1 MYYALFQL
9 YFCILQMGIY
19 RCPFFFVKVNKLD
32 SFILGCP
39 CGHKIKVNV
48 KEERKEI
55 RCQNCKRYIK
65 VPQSPKLMTTQTLFS
80 KKNNDQMI
88 GKVLAKRFKIESYVA
103 DGAMGKVYRG
113 TDLILKKAVA
123 IKILKLDSFPSDMR
137 ERYEKRF
144 INEARIGL
152 ELLHP
157 NIVPV
162 RSVHKTKHGT
172 MFFVMDFCA
181 GQSLRNILI
190 QKKRLPIAETFI
202 IAKQILAAL
211 QVAHDKG
218 IAHRDI
224 KPGNIMIE
232 YTSTGIKVKILDFGV
247 AKIFSEVSGLEQQ
260 TLTKT
265 GYIIGTTRY
274 MAPEQILNKN
284 VGGHTDLYAVGAL
297 MYHMICGATPFG
309 GTRQKVLKSIL
320 RATPISLKKLCATHF
335 KVDEIPHIVDAI
347 ISKALEKEPQKRFK
361 DARSF
366 IQALDYE
373 SKGSVWQYSLI
384 TEVQIQ
390 RFLGKLDK
398 KARIV
403 LPVFLL
409 ILITFITYFVFVSP
423 SYEKKFLIN
432 EAQKMLAAE
441 KYSSALE
448 FIISAEE
455 LGSSDEIKELK
466 KQILIEAFVKS
477 IHNQKYKEA
486 RYYIYVLQQ
495 DNLMFQEISH
505 LVEEEAQVSK
515 AENLIES
522 KSFSEALKSLEE
534 KSNNDDWLRQER
546 VRWLKKKLQKKED
559 NK

>member
-1 MYYALFQL
+1 M
-9 YFCILQMGIY
+9 
-19 RCPFFFVKVNKLD
+19 D

-48 KEERKEI
+48 KEQRKEI

-80 KKNNDQMI
+80 KKNDQMI

-123 IKILKLDSFPSDMR
+123 IKILKLDSFPSEMR

-162 RSVHKTKHGT
+162 RSVHKTKQGT
-172 MFFVMDFCA
+172 IFFVMDFCA

-190 QKKRLPIAETFI
+190 QKKRLPITETFI

-232 YTSTGIKVKILDFGV
+232 YTNGGIKVKILDFGV

-320 RATPISLKKLCATHF
+320 RATPISLKKLCATHL
-335 KVDEIPHIVDAI
+335 KKDDVPHIVDAI
-347 ISKALEKEPQKRFK
+347 ISKALEKDPSRRFK
-361 DARSF
+361 DARTF

-373 SKGSVWQYSLI
+373 NKSNAWQYSLI
-384 TEVQIQ
+384 TQVQLH
-390 RFLGKLDK
+390 RFFGKLDK
-398 KARIV
+398 KARVV
-403 LPVFLL
+403 LPLFLL
-409 ILITFITYFVFVSP
+409 ILAVFITYFVFISP
-423 SYEKKFLIN
+423 SYEKEFLIR
-432 EAQKMLAAE
+432 EARHMLSAE

-448 FIISAEE
+448 FTTLAEE
-455 LGSSDEIKELK
+455 LGNNDEIRELK
-466 KQILIEAFVKS
+466 KQILLEAFAQS
-477 IHNQKYKEA
+477 IRKQKYKEA
-486 RYYIYVLQQ
+486 QYYIYVLQQ
-495 DNLMFQEISH
+495 DSLMFKEIAH
-505 LVEEEAQVSK
+505 LVEEESHVAQVEK
-515 AENLIES
+515 LMES

-534 KSNNDDWLRQER
+534 TSKNDDWLRQER
-546 VRWLKKKLQKKED
+546 VRWLKDKLQKKED
-559 NK
+559 EK

>member
-1 MYYALFQL
+1 M
-9 YFCILQMGIY
+9 
-19 RCPFFFVKVNKLD
+19 N

-48 KEERKEI
+48 KEQRKEI

-65 VPQSPKLMTTQTLFS
+65 VPESPKLMTTQTLFS
-80 KKNNDQMI
+80 KKNDNMI
-88 GKVLAKRFKIESYVA
+88 GKVLAKRFKMESYVA

-113 TDLILKKAVA
+113 TDLILKKPVAV
-123 IKILKLDSFPSDMR
+123 KMLKLDTFPNDMR

-162 RSVHKTKHGT
+162 RSVHKTKQGT
-172 MFFVMDFCA
+172 MFFVMDFCS

-190 QKKRLPIAETFI
+190 QKKRLPISETFT

-232 YTSTGIKVKILDFGV
+232 YSASGIKVKVLDFGV

-297 MYHMICGATPFG
+297 MYHMICGTTPFG

-335 KVDEIPHIVDAI
+335 KVDNVPHIVDAI
-347 ISKALEKEPQKRFK
+347 ISKSLEKDPRKRFK
-361 DARSF
+361 NARSF

-373 SKGSVWQYSLI
+373 NKNGVWQYSLI
-384 TEVQIQ
+384 AQVHAN

-398 KARIV
+398 KARVV
-403 LPVFLL
+403 LPVFLV
-409 ILITFITYFVFVSP
+409 ILVMFITYFIFISP
-423 SYEKKFLIN
+423 SFQREYYVA
-432 EAQKMLAAE
+432 EAQKMLTSQKYVAA
-441 KYSSALE
+441 LD
-448 FIISAEE
+448 FIISAEK
-455 LGSSDEIKELK
+455 LGNDDKTRQLK
-466 KQILIEAFVKS
+466 KEILLEAFMLSLQEK
-477 IHNQKYKEA
+477 NYKEA
-486 RYYIYVLQQ
+486 KYYAYLLQQ
-495 DNLMFQEISH
+495 TDLVFQQISIF
-505 LVEEEAQVSK
+505 LEEEAFIDQIEK
-515 AENLIES
+515 LIKS
-522 KSFSEALKSLEE
+522 KSFAEALGSLKQKVTEDNRLRKERILWLE
-534 KSNNDDWLRQER
+534 KQ
-546 VRWLKKKLQKKED
+546 LQKKE
-559 NK
+559 

>member
-80 KKNNDQMI
+80 KKNDQMI

-162 RSVHKTKHGT
+162 RSVHKTKQGT

-373 SKGSVWQYSLI
+373 SKGSVWQYSMI
-384 TEVQIQ
+384 AEVQIQ

-423 SYEKKFLIN
+423 SYEKKFLIQ

-441 KYSSALE
+441 KHSSALE

-477 IHNQKYKEA
+477 IRNQKYKEA
-486 RYYIYVLQQ
+486 QYYIYILQQ
-495 DNLMFQEISH
+495 DNLMFEEISH
-505 LVEEEAQVSK
+505 LVAEEAQVSK
-515 AENLIES
+515 AENLMES
-522 KSFSEALKSLEE
+522 KSFNEALKSLEE
-534 KSNNDDWLRQER
+534 KSNSDDWLRQER